1 MAFSNNTNSDANQ
14 PLSGSG
20 VDRRENPTFTRFT
33 RKNLWVNLALVLAYL
48 SWAMVMGPIRDDQFF
63 LTGFYLL
70 LFYGN
75 EKTRKFIIGFSIF
88 IVYWIIYDSMR
99 ILPNYEVSP
108 VRIQEPYLLDKNLFG
123 ISINDLVYTPNEYF
137 DLIQTRFLDIVSGL
151 FYLNWVPVPLAFGVY
166 LYYKNKQLFT
176 QYSLV
181 FLFTNLLGFVIYY
194 IYPAAPPWYIDLYGF
209 DLHLGVQGDSAA
221 LARFDE
227 LTGMPVFAS
236 LYNKNANVLAA
247 IPSLHAAYPVIV
259 IYYGIRNK
267 LGWVNALFVLFMLGI
282 WFSAVYSGHHYII
295 DVLLGAIVAVITIGL
310 FNLLMR
316 CKWAGRWMEWFVKM
330 I

>member
-1 MAFSNNTNSDANQ
+1 MRGCGMNKMAENS
-14 PLSGSG
+14 
-20 VDRRENPTFTRFT
+20 TFTRFT
-33 RKNLWVNLALVLAYL
+33 RKNLWVNLALVLVYMA
-48 SWAMVMGPIRDDQFF
+48 WALVMGPIRGDQLF

-108 VRIQEPYLLDKNLFG
+108 VRIQEPYMLEKSLFG

-137 DLIQTRFLDIVSGL
+137 DLVQTRFLDIVSGL

-194 IYPAAPPWYIDLYGF
+194 IYPAAPPWYVDLYGF
-209 DLHLGVQGDSAA
+209 ELHLGVQGNSAG

-227 LTGMPVFAS
+227 LTGIPVFAG

-259 IYYGIRNK
+259 LYYGIRNK
-267 LGWVNALFVLFMLGI
+267 LGWFNLLFVLFMLGI
-282 WFSAVYSGHHYII
+282 WFAAVYSGHHYII
-295 DVLLGAIVAVITIGL
+295 DVLLGAVVAVVTIGL

-316 CKWAGRWMEWFVKM
+316 CEWVGRFVGRFVGG

>member
-1 MAFSNNTNSDANQ
+1 MKGFGMNRTAKNS
-14 PLSGSG
+14 
-20 VDRRENPTFTRFT
+20 TFIRFT
-33 RKNLWVNLALVLAYL
+33 PKNLLVNLVLVLVYM
-48 SWAMVMGPIRDDQFF
+48 SWALVMGPIRGDQLF
-63 LTGFYLL
+63 LIGFYLL

-88 IVYWIIYDSMR
+88 IIYWIVYDSMR

-108 VRIQEPYLLDKNLFG
+108 VHIEEPYLLEKSLFG
-123 ISINDLVYTPNEYF
+123 ISMNDLVYTPNEYF
-137 DLIQTRFLDIVSGL
+137 ALVQTRFLDIVSGL

-166 LYYKNKQLFT
+166 LFYKNKRLFT

-181 FLFTNLLGFVIYY
+181 FLFANLLGFVIYY
-194 IYPAAPPWYIDLYGF
+194 LYPAAPPWYVDLYGF
-209 DLHLGVQGDSAA
+209 ELHLGVQGNSAG
-221 LARFDE
+221 LARFDA
-227 LTGMPVFAS
+227 LTGIPVFAS

-259 IYYGIRNK
+259 LYYGIRNN

-295 DVLLGAIVAVITIGL
+295 DVVLGALVAVVTIGL

-316 CKWAGRWMEWFVKM
+316 YKWAGRLMERFVGG

>member
-1 MAFSNNTNSDANQ
+1 MKGFGMNSVA
-14 PLSGSG
+14 
-20 VDRRENPTFTRFT
+20 ENSTFTRFSG
-33 RKNLWVNLALVLAYL
+33 KNLLVNLALVLVYMA
-48 SWAMVMGPIRDDQFF
+48 WALVMGAIRSDQLF
-63 LTGFYLL
+63 LAGFYLL

-75 EKTRKFIIGFSIF
+75 EKTRKFITGFSIF
-88 IVYWIIYDSMR
+88 IIYWIIYDSMR

-108 VRIQEPYLLDKNLFG
+108 VRIQEPYLLEKSLFG
-123 ISINDLVYTPNEYF
+123 ISINDLIYTPNEYF
-137 DLIQTRFLDIVSGL
+137 DLVQTRFLDIVSGL

-194 IYPAAPPWYIDLYGF
+194 IYPAAPPWYVDLHGF
-209 DLHLGVQGDSAA
+209 ELHLGVQGNSAG

-227 LTGMPVFAS
+227 ITGIPVFAS

-259 IYYGIRNK
+259 LYYGIRNK
-267 LGWVNALFVLFMLGI
+267 LVWFNLLFVLFMLGI

-295 DVLLGAIVAVITIGL
+295 DVVLGAVVAVVTIGL
-310 FNLLMR
+310 FDLLMR
-316 CKWAGRWMEWFVKM
+316 FKWVGRMIERFAGR

>member
-1 MAFSNNTNSDANQ
+1 MNRVAESS
-14 PLSGSG
+14 
-20 VDRRENPTFTRFT
+20 TFTRFS
-33 RKNLWVNLALVLAYL
+33 RKNLLVNLALVLVYMA
-48 SWAMVMGPIRDDQFF
+48 WALVMGAIRSDQLF

-108 VRIQEPYLLDKNLFG
+108 VRIQEPYLLEKSLFG
-123 ISINDLVYTPNEYF
+123 ISINDLIYTPNEYF
-137 DLIQTRFLDIVSGL
+137 DLVQTRFLDIVSAL

-181 FLFTNLLGFVIYY
+181 FLFANLLGFVIYY
-194 IYPAAPPWYIDLYGF
+194 IYPAAPPWYVDLYGF
-209 DLHLGVQGDSAA
+209 ELHIGVQGNSAG

-227 LTGMPVFAS
+227 LTGIPVFAS

-259 IYYGIRNK
+259 LYYGIRNK
-267 LGWVNALFVLFMLGI
+267 LGWFNLLFVLFMLGI

-295 DVLLGAIVAVITIGL
+295 DVVLGAVVAVVTIGL

-316 CKWAGRWMEWFVKM
+316 FKWAGRMVERFVGR

>member
-1 MAFSNNTNSDANQ
+1 MKGFGMNKA
-14 PLSGSG
+14 
-20 VDRRENPTFTRFT
+20 VRESTFTRFSQ
-33 RKNLWVNLALVLAYL
+33 KNLLVNFVLVLMYMA
-48 SWAMVMGPIRDDQFF
+48 WAGVMGAIRGDQLF

-75 EKTRKFIIGFSIF
+75 KETRKFIIGFSIF

-99 ILPNYEVSP
+99 ILPNYEVST
-108 VRIQEPYLLDKNLFG
+108 VHIQEPYLLEKSLFG

-137 DLIQTRFLDIVSGL
+137 DLVQTRFLDIVSGL

-194 IYPAAPPWYIDLYGF
+194 IYPAAPPWYVDFYGF
-209 DLHLGVQGDSAA
+209 ELHIGVQGNSAG

-227 LTGMPVFAS
+227 LTGIPIFAS

-259 IYYGIRNK
+259 LYYGIRNK
-267 LGWVNALFVLFMLGI
+267 LAWFNLLFVLFMLGI

-295 DVLLGAIVAVITIGL
+295 DVLLGALVAVVTIGL

-316 CKWAGRWMEWFVKM
+316 CKLAGKM
-330 I
+330 IERFVGRI

>member
-1 MAFSNNTNSDANQ
+1 MNRAA
-14 PLSGSG
+14 
-20 VDRRENPTFTRFT
+20 ENLTFTRFT
-33 RKNLWVNLALVLAYL
+33 PKNLLVNLVLVLAYM
-48 SWAMVMGPIRDDQFF
+48 SWALVMGSVRGDQLF

-75 EKTRKFIIGFSIF
+75 DKTRKFIIGFSIF
-88 IVYWIIYDSMR
+88 IVYWIVYDSMR

-108 VRIQEPYLLDKNLFG
+108 VHIQEPYLLEKSLFG
-123 ISINDLVYTPNEYF
+123 ISINGLIYTPNEYF
-137 DLIQTRFLDIVSGL
+137 ALIHTRFLDIVSGL
-151 FYLNWVPVPLAFGVY
+151 FYLNWVPIPLAFGVY
-166 LYYKNKQLFT
+166 LFYKNKQLFT

-181 FLFTNLLGFVIYY
+181 FLFANLLGFVIYY
-194 IYPAAPPWYIDLYGF
+194 LYPAAPPWYVDLYGF
-209 DLHLGVQGDSAA
+209 ELHLGVQGNSAG
-221 LARFDE
+221 LARFDA
-227 LTGMPVFAS
+227 LTGIPVFAS

-259 IYYGIRNK
+259 LYYGIRNK

-295 DVLLGAIVAVITIGL
+295 DVLLGALVAVVTIAL
-310 FNLLMR
+310 FNFLLR
-316 CKWAGRWMEWFVKM
+316 YRWSGRFIERFVGV

>member
-1 MAFSNNTNSDANQ
+1 MKRFGMNRTVENS
-14 PLSGSG
+14 
-20 VDRRENPTFTRFT
+20 TFTRFT
-33 RKNLWVNLALVLAYL
+33 PKNLLVNLGLVLVYMSWALV
-48 SWAMVMGPIRDDQFF
+48 MGSIRGDQLF

-75 EKTRKFIIGFSIF
+75 DKTRKFIIGFSIF
-88 IVYWIIYDSMR
+88 IVYWIVYDSMR

-108 VRIQEPYLLDKNLFG
+108 VHIQDPYLLEKSLFG
-123 ISINDLVYTPNEYF
+123 ISMNGLIYTPNEYF
-137 DLIQTRFLDIVSGL
+137 ALVHTRFLDIVSGL
-151 FYLNWVPVPLAFGVY
+151 FYLNWVPIPLALGMY

-181 FLFTNLLGFVIYY
+181 FLFANLLGFVIYY
-194 IYPAAPPWYIDLYGF
+194 LYPAAPPWYVDLYGF
-209 DLHLGVQGDSAA
+209 ELHLGVQGNSAG
-221 LARFDE
+221 LARFDA
-227 LTGMPVFAS
+227 LTGIPVFAS

-259 IYYGIRNK
+259 LYYGIRNN

-295 DVLLGAIVAVITIGL
+295 DVLLGAMVAVVTIGL
-310 FNLLMR
+310 FNFLMR
-316 CKWAGRWMEWFVKM
+316 YKWPGRLIDRFVGV

>member
-1 MAFSNNTNSDANQ
+1 MNRVAENS
-14 PLSGSG
+14 
-20 VDRRENPTFTRFT
+20 TFTRFS
-33 RKNLWVNLALVLAYL
+33 RKNLLVNFALVLVYMA
-48 SWAMVMGPIRDDQFF
+48 WALVMGAIRSDQLF

-75 EKTRKFIIGFSIF
+75 EKTRKFITGFSIF

-108 VRIQEPYLLDKNLFG
+108 VRIQEPYLLEKSLFG
-123 ISINDLVYTPNEYF
+123 ISINDLIYTPNEYF
-137 DLIQTRFLDIVSGL
+137 DLIQSRFLDIVSAL

-166 LYYKNKQLFT
+166 LYYKNKRLFT
-176 QYSLV
+176 QFSLV

-194 IYPAAPPWYIDLYGF
+194 IYPAAPPWYVNLYGF
-209 DLHLGVQGDSAA
+209 ELHLGVQGNSAG

-227 LTGMPVFAS
+227 LTGIPIFAS

-259 IYYGIRNK
+259 LYYGIRNK
-267 LGWVNALFVLFMLGI
+267 LGWFNLLFVLFMLGI

-295 DVLLGAIVAVITIGL
+295 DVVLGAVVAVVTIVL

-316 CKWAGRWMEWFVKM
+316 FKWVGRMLERFVGR

>member
-1 MAFSNNTNSDANQ
+1 
-14 PLSGSG
+14 
-20 VDRRENPTFTRFT
+20 
-33 RKNLWVNLALVLAYL
+33 VNLALVLVYMA
-48 SWAMVMGPIRDDQFF
+48 WALVMGPIRGDQFF

-75 EKTRKFIIGFSIF
+75 EKTRKFIISFSIF
-88 IVYWIIYDSMR
+88 IVYWIVYDSMR

-108 VRIQEPYLLDKNLFG
+108 VHIQQPYALEKSLFG
-123 ISINDLVYTPNEYF
+123 ISMNDLVYTPNEYF
-137 DLIQTRFLDIVSGL
+137 DLFHTRFLDIVSGL

-181 FLFTNLLGFVIYY
+181 FLFANLLGFVIYY
-194 IYPAAPPWYIDLYGF
+194 VYPAAPPWYVDLYGF
-209 DLHLGVQGDSAA
+209 ELHLGVQGNSAG
-221 LARFDE
+221 LARFDA
-227 LTGMPVFAS
+227 LSGIPVFAS

-259 IYYGIRNK
+259 LYYGIRNK

-295 DVLLGAIVAVITIGL
+295 DVLLGALVAVVTIGL
-310 FNLLMR
+310 FNLLLR
-316 CKWAGRWMEWFVKM
+316 YKWVGRWMERFVGEIKSQC
-330 I
+330 

>member
-1 MAFSNNTNSDANQ
+1 MA
-14 PLSGSG
+14 
-20 VDRRENPTFTRFT
+20 
-33 RKNLWVNLALVLAYL
+33 WAL
-48 SWAMVMGPIRDDQFF
+48 VMGPIRGDQLF
-63 LTGFYLL
+63 LIGFYLL

-88 IVYWIIYDSMR
+88 IVYWIVYDSMR

-108 VRIQEPYLLDKNLFG
+108 VRIQEPYLLEKSLFG
-123 ISINDLVYTPNEYF
+123 ISMNDLVYTPNEYF
-137 DLIQTRFLDIVSGL
+137 DLVQTRFLDIVSGL

-166 LYYKNKQLFT
+166 LYYKNKRLFT

-181 FLFTNLLGFVIYY
+181 FLFANLLGFVIYY
-194 IYPAAPPWYIDLYGF
+194 LYPAAPPWYVDLYGF
-209 DLHLGVQGDSAA
+209 DLHLGVQGNSAG

-227 LTGMPVFAS
+227 LTGIPVFAS

-259 IYYGIRNK
+259 LYYGIRNK

-295 DVLLGAIVAVITIGL
+295 DVLLGAVVAVVTIVL

-316 CKWAGRWMEWFVKM
+316 CKWVRRWMEWFVGG

>member
-1 MAFSNNTNSDANQ
+1 MKGFGMNKTA
-14 PLSGSG
+14 
-20 VDRRENPTFTRFT
+20 ENLTFTRFT
-33 RKNLWVNLALVLAYL
+33 KKNVLVNLGLVLVYM
-48 SWAMVMGPIRDDQFF
+48 SWALVMGPIRGDQLF

-75 EKTRKFIIGFSIF
+75 DKTRKFIIGFSIF
-88 IVYWIIYDSMR
+88 IIYWIVYDSMR

-108 VRIQEPYLLDKNLFG
+108 VHIQEPYLLEKSLFG
-123 ISINDLVYTPNEYF
+123 ISMNDLIYTPNEYF
-137 DLIQTRFLDIVSGL
+137 ALVHTRFLDIVSGL

-166 LYYKNKQLFT
+166 LFYKNKRLFT

-181 FLFTNLLGFVIYY
+181 FLFANLLGFVIYY
-194 IYPAAPPWYIDLYGF
+194 LYPAAPPWYVDLYGF
-209 DLHLGVQGDSAA
+209 DLHLGVQGNSAG
-221 LARFDE
+221 LARFDA
-227 LTGMPVFAS
+227 LTGIPVFAS

-259 IYYGIRNK
+259 LYYGIRNN

-295 DVLLGAIVAVITIGL
+295 DVLLGAIVAVVTIGL
-310 FNLLMR
+310 FSLLLR
-316 CKWAGRWMEWFVKM
+316 YKSVGRLIDRFVGV

>member
-1 MAFSNNTNSDANQ
+1 MNRTAENS
-14 PLSGSG
+14 
-20 VDRRENPTFTRFT
+20 TFTRFT
-33 RKNLWVNLALVLAYL
+33 RKNLWVNVALVLAYL
-48 SWAMVMGPIRDDQFF
+48 SWALLMGPIRGDQLF

-88 IVYWIIYDSMR
+88 IVYWIVYDSMR

-108 VRIQEPYLLDKNLFG
+108 VRIQEPYLLEKSLFG
-123 ISINDLVYTPNEYF
+123 ISMNDLVYTPNEYF
-137 DLIQTRFLDIVSGL
+137 DLVQTRFLDIVSGL

-194 IYPAAPPWYIDLYGF
+194 LYPAAPPWYVDLYGF
-209 DLHLGVQGDSAA
+209 DLHLGVQGNSAG
-221 LARFDE
+221 LARFDA
-227 LTGMPVFAS
+227 LTGIPVFAS

-259 IYYGIRNK
+259 LYYGIRNK

-295 DVLLGAIVAVITIGL
+295 DVLLGAVVAVVTIGL

-316 CKWAGRWMEWFVKM
+316 CEGVRKLVGRFVGG

>member
-1 MAFSNNTNSDANQ
+1 MNRAAENS
-14 PLSGSG
+14 
-20 VDRRENPTFTRFT
+20 TFTRFS
-33 RKNLWVNLALVLAYL
+33 RKNLLVNLALVLVYMA
-48 SWAMVMGPIRDDQFF
+48 WALVMGAIRSDQLF

-108 VRIQEPYLLDKNLFG
+108 VRIQEPYLLEKSLFG
-123 ISINDLVYTPNEYF
+123 ISINDLIYTPNEYF
-137 DLIQTRFLDIVSGL
+137 DLVQTRFLDIVSGL

-181 FLFTNLLGFVIYY
+181 FLFANLLGFVIYY
-194 IYPAAPPWYIDLYGF
+194 LYPAAPPWYVDLYGF
-209 DLHLGVQGDSAA
+209 ELHIGVQGNSAG

-227 LTGMPVFAS
+227 LTGIPIFAS

-259 IYYGIRNK
+259 LYYGIRNK
-267 LGWVNALFVLFMLGI
+267 LAWFNLLFVLFMLGI

-295 DVLLGAIVAVITIGL
+295 DVVLGAVVAVVTIGL

-316 CKWAGRWMEWFVKM
+316 CKWAGRMVESFVGR

>member
-1 MAFSNNTNSDANQ
+1 MR
-14 PLSGSG
+14 GSG
-20 VDRRENPTFTRFT
+20 MNNMVENLTFTRFT
-33 RKNLWVNLALVLAYL
+33 RKNLWVNLALVLVYMA
-48 SWAMVMGPIRDDQFF
+48 WALVMGPIRGDQLF
-63 LTGFYLL
+63 LMGFYLL

-75 EKTRKFIIGFSIF
+75 KKTRKFIIGFSIF
-88 IVYWIIYDSMR
+88 MVYWIVYDSMR

-108 VRIQEPYLLDKNLFG
+108 VRIQEPYLLEKSLFG
-123 ISINDLVYTPNEYF
+123 ISLNGLIYTPNEYF
-137 DLIQTRFLDIVSGL
+137 NLVQTRFLDIVSGL

-181 FLFTNLLGFVIYY
+181 FLLANLLGFVIYY
-194 IYPAAPPWYIDLYGF
+194 IYPAAPPWYVDLYGF
-209 DLHLGVQGDSAA
+209 ELHLGVQGNSAG

-227 LTGMPVFAS
+227 LTGIPVFAS

-259 IYYGIRNK
+259 LYYGIRNK

-282 WFSAVYSGHHYII
+282 WFAAVYSVHHYII
-295 DVLLGAIVAVITIGL
+295 DVLLGAVVAVVTIGL
-310 FNLLMR
+310 FNLLMSW
-316 CKWAGRWMEWFVKM
+316 KWVGRLIDRFVGV

>member
-1 MAFSNNTNSDANQ
+1 MNSVA
-14 PLSGSG
+14 
-20 VDRRENPTFTRFT
+20 ENSTFTRFSG
-33 RKNLWVNLALVLAYL
+33 KNLLVNLALVLVYMA
-48 SWAMVMGPIRDDQFF
+48 WALVMGAIRSDQLF
-63 LTGFYLL
+63 LAGFYLL

-75 EKTRKFIIGFSIF
+75 EKTRKFITGFSIF
-88 IVYWIIYDSMR
+88 IIYWIIYDSMR

-108 VRIQEPYLLDKNLFG
+108 VRIQEPYLLEKSLFG
-123 ISINDLVYTPNEYF
+123 ISINDLIYTPNEYF
-137 DLIQTRFLDIVSGL
+137 DLVQTRFLDIVSGL

-194 IYPAAPPWYIDLYGF
+194 IYPAAPPWYVDLHGF
-209 DLHLGVQGDSAA
+209 ELHLGVQGNSAG

-227 LTGMPVFAS
+227 ITGIPVFAS

-259 IYYGIRNK
+259 LYYGIRNK
-267 LGWVNALFVLFMLGI
+267 LVWFNLLFVLFMLGI

-295 DVLLGAIVAVITIGL
+295 DVVLGAVVAVVTIGL
-310 FNLLMR
+310 FDLLMR
-316 CKWAGRWMEWFVKM
+316 FKWVGRMIERFAGR

>member
-1 MAFSNNTNSDANQ
+1 
-14 PLSGSG
+14 
-20 VDRRENPTFTRFT
+20 
-33 RKNLWVNLALVLAYL
+33 
-48 SWAMVMGPIRDDQFF
+48 
-63 LTGFYLL
+63 
-70 LFYGN
+70 
-75 EKTRKFIIGFSIF
+75 
-88 IVYWIIYDSMR
+88 MR
-99 ILPNYEVSP
+99 ILPNYEVST
-108 VRIQEPYLLDKNLFG
+108 VHIQEPYLLEKSLFG

-137 DLIQTRFLDIVSGL
+137 DLVQTRFLDIVSGL

-194 IYPAAPPWYIDLYGF
+194 IYPAAPPWYVDFYGF
-209 DLHLGVQGDSAA
+209 ELHIGVQGNSAG

-227 LTGMPVFAS
+227 LTGIPIFAS

-259 IYYGIRNK
+259 LYYGIRNK
-267 LGWVNALFVLFMLGI
+267 LAWFNLLFVLFMLGI

-295 DVLLGAIVAVITIGL
+295 DVLLGALVAVVTIGL

-316 CKWAGRWMEWFVKM
+316 CKLAGKM
-330 I
+330 IERFVGRI

>member
-1 MAFSNNTNSDANQ
+1 MNRVAENS
-14 PLSGSG
+14 
-20 VDRRENPTFTRFT
+20 TFTRFS
-33 RKNLWVNLALVLAYL
+33 RKNLLVNFALVLVYMA
-48 SWAMVMGPIRDDQFF
+48 WALVMGAIRSDQLF

-75 EKTRKFIIGFSIF
+75 EKTRKFITGFSIF

-108 VRIQEPYLLDKNLFG
+108 VRIQEPYLLEKSLFG
-123 ISINDLVYTPNEYF
+123 ISINDLIYTPNEYF
-137 DLIQTRFLDIVSGL
+137 DLIQSRFLDIVSAL

-166 LYYKNKQLFT
+166 LYYKNKRLFT
-176 QYSLV
+176 QFSLV

-194 IYPAAPPWYIDLYGF
+194 IYPAAPPWYVNLYGF
-209 DLHLGVQGDSAA
+209 ELHLGVQGNSAG

-227 LTGMPVFAS
+227 LTGIPIFAS

-259 IYYGIRNK
+259 LYYGIRNK
-267 LGWVNALFVLFMLGI
+267 LGWVNVLFVLFMLGI

-295 DVLLGAIVAVITIGL
+295 DVVLGAVVAVVTIVL

-316 CKWAGRWMEWFVKM
+316 FKWAGRMVGRFVGR